1 MVVRGGTDK
10 EHPYFITEKELRL
23 TKKKKNVSLRFM
35 AGLNYLSDFLRKI
48 IFFYFKLFLRA

>member
-10 EHPYFITEKELRL
+10 DSYSITEKELRL
-23 TKKKKNVSLRFM
+23 TEKKRKFSLRFI